1 MELYYLKIH
10 LQDNMIPALN
20 PNIAK
25 TINQVNNDPKIKS
38 GFVNFGNNKLNIN
51 TTTAKG
57 LEKAIGVI
65 ARFIIK
71 AQGKTN
77 GILYGQ
83 FKLKEDEGTAIQRA
97 LDKGIDNLL
106 TNFAGVDFCNLL
118 NYALTQLPEG
128 GSFNPNNPPQNDP
141 VSKAKWNLQNKAFQI
156 QKAIDQ
162 YEASYGDAS
171 NSQSKLGLS
180 NLIRKINDIFQ
191 TVLAPSIGIND
202 PLLVSTFPQLSTA
215 SNFLQNALGKFNQYN
230 DVSDIPNTDV
240 VKLLNTI
247 DKVKYYCIAI
257 QGLNSPAAA
266 LNFVDTTLN
275 GKVQQEI
282 AKINKLVPLKDVS
295 RALKAILKIANNI
308 NSVGQNA
315 LRYINTARTVI
326 KIAVLIIKIFNIV
339 KAFLLGN
346 PLPNM
351 FTTAGISTLFSDV
364 YQEKLSNNGT
374 KKLIKRLNQINAVL
388 NLMTIFVTSLVAG
401 MGSII
406 GKLNLI
412 LLNIENCNNV
422 DPELKQDLINTIT
435 NLTNTAN
442 KLQDF
447 LDKSNQ
453 TNENKSK
460 KFGEYTIEIV
470 TEQLTDEGISLKRRY
485 GIARGSNGYIVVES
499 TPTFASLDLIIIN
512 EVKVLLVSKG
522 LVTSNLQ
529 GLSSEDEVTVIE
541 SLSYL
546 EDDDITIDNVQISD
560 QDIDNYKS
568 QDEELG
574 LSTFVDNLPGGKALR
589 KKVRSLLAKQSQKL
603 NSNLQSTDPSGRYSN
618 SISGVSNIG
627 SSIAT
632 SGSNPN
638 QAEIDRLEKE
648 KEKLQSR
655 LSISALNPILLAS
668 TLKKIK
674 DIDSQIKKLKNG

>member
-1 MELYYLKIH
+1 
-10 LQDNMIPALN
+10 MIPALN

-25 TINQVNNDPKIKS
+25 TINQVNNSPKAKS

-128 GSFNPNNPPQNDP
+128 ASFNPNNPPQNDP

-171 NSQSKLGLS
+171 NSESKLGLS
-180 NLIRKINDIFQ
+180 SLIRKITDTFQ
-191 TVLAPSIGIND
+191 TVLAPGIGMND

-230 DVSDIPNTDV
+230 DVRDIPNTDV

-266 LNFVDTTLN
+266 LNFVDTALN

-346 PLPNM
+346 PLPNI

-453 TNENKSK
+453 TNENKNK
-460 KFGEYTIEIV
+460 RFGEYTIEIV

-546 EDDDITIDNVQISD
+546 EDEDITIDNVQISD

-627 SSIAT
+627 SSVT
-632 SGSNPN
+632 NSQSNPN

-648 KEKLQSR
+648 KEKLQSS
-655 LSISALNPILLAS
+655 LPITALNPILLAS